1 MNCLKQVNL
10 ERNHND
16 HGKTNSISGTNM
28 KRLNCT
34 FNVIPN
40 ISEKKTQSLSP
51 STVRRAAPALKMLR
65 KVHLSNID
73 SLCPSIQN
81 QEDIG
86 L

>member
-1 MNCLKQVNL
+1 MNCLQQVNL

-34 FNVIPN
+34 FNVIHN
-40 ISEKKTQSLSP
+40 ISEQKTQSLPP
-51 STVRRAAPALKMLR
+51 STVRRAARPRPENVEK
-65 KVHLSNID
+65 SPFI
-73 SLCPSIQN
+73 SIHFAQVYQN